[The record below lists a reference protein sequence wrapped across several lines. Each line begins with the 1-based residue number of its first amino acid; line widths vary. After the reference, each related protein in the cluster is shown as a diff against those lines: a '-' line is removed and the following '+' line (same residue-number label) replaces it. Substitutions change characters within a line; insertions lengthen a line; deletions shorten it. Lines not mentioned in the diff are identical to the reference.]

1 MGIKFEEKD
10 MPFVQKAETYCAADE
25 QCRSAVRA
33 KLLVWG
39 ASRTLIDDIIKH
51 LVDNDFI
58 NEQRYTRQ
66 YCDSKLRLQKWGRIK
81 ISYQLRAKQIPKNI
95 IEKSI
100 SEIDGEVYGKVL
112 FDLAENKW
120 ATLQNEANSLKR
132 KNKLVTF
139 LASKGFEM
147 DEILEAIEPII
158 NPQPQE

>member
-1 MGIKFEEKD
+1 
-10 MPFVQKAETYCAADE
+10 MPP
-25 QCRSAVRA
+25 S
-33 KLLVWG
+33 
-39 ASRTLIDDIIKH
+39 
-51 LVDNDFI
+51 
-58 NEQRYTRQ
+58 
-66 YCDSKLRLQKWGRIK
+66 
-81 ISYQLRAKQIPKNI
+81 
-95 IEKSI
+95 
-100 SEIDGEVYGKVL
+100 VL